1 MTHTLE
7 SVIATL
13 ESIDLAALIDDP
25 AAMALAMIER
35 QHAIDALKTLPFSAV
50 SESER
55 AALRRRLEVVLAR
68 DAKAFEL
75 LRDARTQIA
84 ESLDK
89 LVSGRA
95 LARSYGGLRAEDS
108 RSVKRTG

>member
-7 SVIATL
+7 SLIGTL
-13 ESIDLAALIDDP
+13 EGIDLAELVDDP

-35 QHAIDALKTLPFSAV
+35 QHAIDTLKTLSFSAV
-50 SESER
+50 SDSER
-55 AALRRRLEVVLAR
+55 GALRRRLEVVLTR

-75 LRDARTQIA
+75 LRDARTHVA
-84 ESLDK
+84 EALDK

-95 LARSYGGLRAEDS
+95 LARSYGGFCAQDS

>member
-1 MTHTLE
+1 MTHTFE

-13 ESIDLAALIDDP
+13 ESIDLADLIDDP

-35 QHAIDALKTLPFSAV
+35 QHAIDALKTLSFSAV

-55 AALRRRLEVVLAR
+55 GALRRRLELVLAR

-75 LRDARTQIA
+75 LRDARSQVA

-95 LARSYGGLRAEDS
+95 LARGYGSLRAPDS
-108 RSVKRTG
+108 GSVKRTG

>member
-13 ESIDLAALIDDP
+13 EGIDLAELIDDP

-35 QHAIDALKTLPFSAV
+35 QHAIDALKSLSFSAV
-50 SESER
+50 SENER
-55 AALRRRLEVVLAR
+55 GALRRRLELVLAR

-75 LRDARTQIA
+75 LRDARAQVA

-95 LARSYGGLRAEDS
+95 LARSYGGFRAQDS
-108 RSVKRTG
+108 GSVKRTG

>member
-1 MTHTLE
+1 MTATLE

-13 ESIDLAALIDDP
+13 ENIDLAELMDDTG
-25 AAMALAMIER
+25 AMASAMIER
-35 QHAIDALKTLPFSAV
+35 QHAIDLLKTLPFSAV

-68 DAKAFEL
+68 DAKVFEL
-75 LRDARTQIA
+75 LRDARTQVA

-95 LARSYGGLRAEDS
+95 LARTYGGLRADDS

>member
-7 SVIATL
+7 SVTATL
-13 ESIDLAALIDDP
+13 ESIDLAILIDDP

-35 QHAIDALKTLPFSAV
+35 QHAIDALKTLPFSTV
-50 SESER
+50 SEGER

-75 LRDARTQIA
+75 LRDARTQVA

-95 LARSYGGLRAEDS
+95 LARTYGGLRVDDS
-108 RSVKRTG
+108 GSVKRTG